1 VIGLSPHQHSI
12 MRAFIVCLAI
22 AAVSGDAKP
31 YTIAQVAAGLPV
43 RNALADGRPHNVGV
57 ITNAVEAGVKTV
69 GAIPVAAGVYSGY
82 PYGAVP
88 HVAGVY
94 SAYPYGV
101 HAYGKREAEPYT
113 LEQVAHGK
121 TNGGVVTAIDYGH
134 GTGLQPATAVTHTVP
149 AVYAAHVPAVHAAVP
164 AVHAAVP
171 AVHAA
176 VPAGVYSGYP
186 YGAVPHVAGVYSAYP
201 YGVHAYGK
209 REAEPYTLEQ
219 VTHGKT
225 AGGVITAIDY
235 GHGTGLQPAT
245 AVTHN
250 TVAVPAV
257 YAGHVPAVYAGHI
270 PAVYAAHVPTV
281 QAAAYAS
288 HAYSAYSAVPTYYY
302 G

>member
-1 VIGLSPHQHSI
+1 MGSVFWDWSFIATSA

-43 RNALADGRPHNVGV
+43 KNALADGRPHNVGV

-69 GAIPVAAGVYSGY
+69 GALPVAAGVYSGY
-82 PYGAVP
+82 PFGVVP

-121 TNGGVVTAIDYGH
+121 TAGGEVTGIDYGH

-149 AVYAAHVPAVHAAVP
+149 AVYAAHIPAAYAPHVPAVHAAVP
-164 AVHAAVP
+164 A
-171 AVHAA
+171 
-176 VPAGVYSGYP
+176 
-186 YGAVPHVAGVYSAYP
+186 VYSAYP

-219 VTHGKT
+219 VAHGKT
-225 AGGVITAIDY
+225 AGGVITAIDF
-235 GHGTGLQPAT
+235 GHGTGLQPA
-245 AVTHN
+245 
-250 TVAVPAV
+250 
-257 YAGHVPAVYAGHI
+257 
-270 PAVYAAHVPTV
+270 
-281 QAAAYAS
+281 
-288 HAYSAYSAVPTYYY
+288 
-302 G
+302 

>member
-1 VIGLSPHQHSI
+1 MGSVFRDWSFTATSN

-22 AAVSGDAKP
+22 TAVSGDAKP

-69 GAIPVAAGVYSGY
+69 GALPVTAGVYSGY
-82 PYGAVP
+82 PYGVVP

-101 HAYGKREAEPYT
+101 HTYGKREAEPYT
-113 LEQVAHGK
+113 LEQVA
-121 TNGGVVTAIDYGH
+121 
-134 GTGLQPATAVTHTVP
+134 
-149 AVYAAHVPAVHAAVP
+149 
-164 AVHAAVP
+164 
-171 AVHAA
+171 
-176 VPAGVYSGYP
+176 
-186 YGAVPHVAGVYSAYP
+186 
-201 YGVHAYGK
+201 
-209 REAEPYTLEQ
+209 
-219 VTHGKT
+219 HGKT

-257 YAGHVPAVYAGHI
+257 YAGHVPAA
-270 PAVYAAHVPTV
+270 YAAHVP
-281 QAAAYAS
+281 
-288 HAYSAYSAVPTYYY
+288 
-302 G
+302 

>member
-1 VIGLSPHQHSI
+1 MGSVFRDWSFTATST

-82 PYGAVP
+82 PFGVVP

-121 TNGGVVTAIDYGH
+121 TNGGVITAIDFGH
-134 GTGLQPATAVTHTVP
+134 GTGLKPATAAHVP
-149 AVYAAHVPAVHAAVP
+149 AAYAAHVPAV
-164 AVHAAVP
+164 
-171 AVHAA
+171 
-176 VPAGVYSGYP
+176 
-186 YGAVPHVAGVYSAYP
+186 
-201 YGVHAYGK
+201 
-209 REAEPYTLEQ
+209 
-219 VTHGKT
+219 
-225 AGGVITAIDY
+225 
-235 GHGTGLQPAT
+235 
-245 AVTHN
+245 
-250 TVAVPAV
+250 
-257 YAGHVPAVYAGHI
+257 
-270 PAVYAAHVPTV
+270 
-281 QAAAYAS
+281 
-288 HAYSAYSAVPTYYY
+288 
-302 G
+302 